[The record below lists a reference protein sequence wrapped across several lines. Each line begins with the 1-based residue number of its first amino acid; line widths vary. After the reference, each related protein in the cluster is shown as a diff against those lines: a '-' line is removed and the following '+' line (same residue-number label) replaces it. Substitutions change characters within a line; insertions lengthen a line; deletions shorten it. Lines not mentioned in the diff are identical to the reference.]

1 MGNWSPY
8 SEEWERQRIKKF
20 IEEND
25 TARKEFE
32 KKPCLYKMT
41 VRLWETV
48 KYYGSLLTI
57 HFRML
62 IDREYRKEMKQITN
76 DLEEK
81 VFITIVNVVKEDG
94 NDRM

>member
-8 SEEWERQRIKKF
+8 SEEWERQRIKRV

-25 TARKEFE
+25 TARKAFE
-32 KKPCLYKMT
+32 KKPWPYKMA

-57 HFRML
+57 HFHML
-62 IDREYRKEMKQITN
+62 IDREYRKEMKQITD

-81 VFITIVNVVKEDG
+81 VFQTVVSMTKKDG
-94 NDRM
+94 NDRI